1 MKKRMYW
8 SLAIGCAMMAMFGC
22 SNQQSSQTAP
32 QSSAQESA
40 QESGQESAE
49 TQDPAEGGYH
59 QSRRFVVCYRRYWRK
74 RRFPK
79 GSYGDGCAGDQ

>member
-40 QESGQESAE
+40 QESGQ
-49 TQDPAEGGYH
+49 
-59 QSRRFVVCYRRYWRK
+59 
-74 RRFPK
+74 
-79 GSYGDGCAGDQ
+79 